1 MPSIHVLHE
10 NDAWVVPLR
19 AAFAATGGRFEEWFL
34 DTGLLDLTRPPPEG
48 VFYNRMSASSHTRGH
63 VHAPEYAGA
72 VIEWLER
79 HGRTVVNGRRALQL
93 ELSKVAQYQALAAH
107 GIPTPETIAV
117 VGVAHIPTAAD
128 RLGYPLILKH
138 NRAGKGLGVQ
148 LVRSSEGL
156 AQALDKLAAT
166 DDPHAHPRDGIWLVQ
181 RYVEAPEP
189 FITRAE
195 FIGGRFLYAVR
206 VDTSEGFE
214 LCPADACATEEGAA
228 CPAVAPGEK
237 FRIVEGFTHPLIHRM
252 EAFLTANGI
261 GVGAIEFITDRT
273 GRTFAYD
280 VNTNTNYNAEAE
292 RRAGREGARTGMGA
306 VAAHLAEL
314 LGRQMR
320 RAA

>member
-1 MPSIHVLHE
+1 MPRIHVLHE
-10 NDAWVVPLR
+10 NDAWLVPLR
-19 AAFAATGGRFEEWFL
+19 AAFSAQGAPCEEWFL

-63 VHAPEYAGA
+63 THAPEYAGA

-107 GIPTPETIAV
+107 GIPTPDTLAV
-117 VGVAHIPTAAD
+117 VGAQHIPEAAA

-148 LVRSSEGL
+148 LVKSEAAL
-156 AQALDKLAAT
+156 HQALHALAHDT
-166 DDPHAHPRDGIWLVQ
+166 DPHAHPRDGIWLVQ

-206 VDTSEGFE
+206 VDTSEGFL
-214 LCPADACATEEGAA
+214 LCPADACAAEEGAV

-237 FRIVEGFTHPLIHRM
+237 FRILEGFAHPLLHRM
-252 EAFLTANGI
+252 EAFLTANAI
-261 GVGAIEFITDRT
+261 GVGAIEFITDRQ

-306 VAAHLAEL
+306 VAAHLSEL
-314 LGRQMR
+314 AGRQLR